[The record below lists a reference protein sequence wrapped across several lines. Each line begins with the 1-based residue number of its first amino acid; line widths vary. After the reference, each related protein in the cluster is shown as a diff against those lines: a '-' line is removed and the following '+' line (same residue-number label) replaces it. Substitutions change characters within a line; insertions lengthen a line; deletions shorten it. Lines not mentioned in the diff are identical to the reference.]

1 MTRIEIP
8 LDIPDVEIEN
18 IEMNKEGDIIITVK
32 STDKDTSCH
41 KRGQKD
47 HQTAWTRP
55 RDYATPFAN
64 FGQEGIHSYSSCKMP
79 VYASCPDRGRLERD

>member
-1 MTRIEIP
+1 
-8 LDIPDVEIEN
+8 
-18 IEMNKEGDIIITVK
+18 MNKEGDIIITVK

-47 HQTAWTRP
+47 YQTAWTRP